1 MRSSSRG
8 RWPGTIVKKSE
19 SVARWRQAS
28 SALEP
33 FRRVRNQ
40 DSSLGVY
47 RRYRDATHSAYS
59 LRRATARRRSARA
72 AAVTPAAH
80 GTRRGGSPDVRVD
93 HHVITHRESHRARDQ
108 AAARPHHRAGRPRH
122 RETTR
127 AGPRRVRRLQRRPGA
142 SPRHRERRAGGVP
155 RRRRDAV
162 RQEVRRREQDIL
174 AAHEAT
180 RVLARFRSEPLRAS
194 ARVPDD
200 RLPVLGRV
208 TRGRAHAL
216 RLDLSGHL
224 GRRNRQALGRRPG
237 GRPGP
242 RAPADRPAV
251 EPRSSGVHRP
261 PPGRPTPSL
270 LRVTA
275 VTSRRNS
282 AGYGSSTMLIPPA
295 RPQSHGRGVTS
306 SGGSPRGQMVALQLR
321 VPPVRG
327 RPCRLRPT

>member
-1 MRSSSRG
+1 MHEIKQLLGRITELDDLDIEKRRG
-8 RWPGTIVKKSE
+8 LVLDASD
-19 SVARWRQAS
+19 AS
-28 SALEP
+28 SADP
-33 FRRVRNQ
+33 ARVHGIESAEQ
-40 DSSLGVY
+40 VESPVAA
-47 RRYRDATHSAYS
+47 ATPSA
-59 LRRATARRRSARA
+59 RRSAA
-72 AAVTPAAH
+72 ASRTSWPR
-80 GTRRGGSPDVRVD
+80 TRR
-93 HHVITHRESHRARDQ
+93 RACWPAF
-108 AAARPHHRAGRPRH
+108 AANRC
-122 RETTR
+122 
-127 AGPRRVRRLQRRPGA
+127 
-142 SPRHRERRAGGVP
+142 
-155 RRRRDAV
+155 
-162 RQEVRRREQDIL
+162 
-174 AAHEAT
+174 
-180 RVLARFRSEPLRAS
+180 EPS

-295 RPQSHGRGVTS
+295 RPQSHG
-306 SGGSPRGQMVALQLR
+306 
-321 VPPVRG
+321 
-327 RPCRLRPT
+327 

>member
-1 MRSSSRG
+1 
-8 RWPGTIVKKSE
+8 
-19 SVARWRQAS
+19 
-28 SALEP
+28 
-33 FRRVRNQ
+33 
-40 DSSLGVY
+40 
-47 RRYRDATHSAYS
+47 
-59 LRRATARRRSARA
+59 
-72 AAVTPAAH
+72 
-80 GTRRGGSPDVRVD
+80 
-93 HHVITHRESHRARDQ
+93 
-108 AAARPHHRAGRPRH
+108 
-122 RETTR
+122 
-127 AGPRRVRRLQRRPGA
+127 
-142 SPRHRERRAGGVP
+142 
-155 RRRRDAV
+155 
-162 RQEVRRREQDIL
+162 
-174 AAHEAT
+174 
-180 RVLARFRSEPLRAS
+180 VLARFRSEPLRAS